1 MPIRVVACVIERDGK
16 LLLCRRPAH
25 KRHGGL
31 WEFPGGKVENGE
43 SDFDAVR
50 RELEEELGIT
60 ALSVG
65 SVEFSRAD
73 AGSDFIIDFLPVLTH
88 GEANPLEHDAL
99 RWVDEADAL
108 ELALAPSDR
117 EYVLHRRHAPRYY
130 SRTVAEFV
138 ADDPN
143 SVLGV
148 LTTAAAARGYEVDN
162 KQIRAWW
169 EEIDILRRAL
179 AALPELAGGQVVLEY
194 PIPRRAKRPDAI
206 IVFGDTVAVLEFK
219 VGEKITTAA
228 GRQQVEDYCL
238 DLRDF
243 HSASRRLRLIPIL
256 VPTESPDVPE
266 DAPESLGDVAAVRIS
281 GAAGLRRT
289 LAASFRSAETDAA
302 PPAADWPN
310 GTYQPTPTIIE
321 AACHLYAN
329 MDVREISRSHA
340 GSNNLQRTTLAVLAA
355 ISEARTHG
363 RKTICFITGVPGAG
377 KTLAGLNIVH
387 NARLHTDGD
396 LGVLLSGNGPLVKVL
411 REALARDE
419 ARRTGKSLDE
429 ARRTSATF
437 VQNVH
442 QFLDEY
448 SEKTTPP
455 PDRVVV
461 FDEAQRAWDA
471 AQAYRKFKRRSSEP
485 ALMLEIMSRHEGW
498 AVLVGLIGGG
508 QEINTGEAGLR
519 EWGRVLEERYP
530 AWTVLVSNELLQGH
544 HSTAGDTLFPVV
556 PSGLDVITDAALHL
570 RVSLRSYRAEKLSEW
585 VGLVLDGR
593 ADEARRVAEE
603 SLTEYP
609 LFLTRRL
616 RDTRRWL
623 RAQRRGTRRAGLLA
637 SSGARRLRP
646 YGIDVTAAIDVKMW
660 FLAPASDI
668 RSSSFLEIAAT
679 EFAVQ
684 GLELDWA
691 GICWGADLRRGPRG
705 WTFHQFRGSS
715 WTNIAQEDRK
725 KFMLNKYRVLL
736 TRAREGLVIWVPPG
750 SKGDH
755 TRCPDFYDGTAS
767 YLGECGAR
775 ELTTELVARRSLV
788 FGWVR
793 PQR

>member
-65 SVEFSRAD
+65 SVEFSQAD
-73 AGSDFIIDFLPVLTH
+73 AGSDFIIDFLPVLTY
-88 GEANPLEHDAL
+88 GEPAPLEHEEL

-117 EYVLHRRHAPRYY
+117 EYVLHWRHVPRYY
-130 SRTVAEFV
+130 SRSVADFV
-138 ADDPN
+138 SDDPN

-148 LTTAAAARGYEVDN
+148 LTTAAAARGFEVDN
-162 KQIRAWW
+162 KQIRAWR
-169 EEIDILRRAL
+169 EEIDVLRHTL
-179 AALPELAGGQVVLEY
+179 GALPELARGQIILEY
-194 PIPRRAKRPDAI
+194 PIPRRAKRPDA
-206 IVFGDTVAVLEFK
+206 VVVCGDTVAVLEFK
-219 VGEKITTAA
+219 VGEKAA
-228 GRQQVEDYCL
+228 AAAARQQVEDYCL

-243 HSASRRLRLIPIL
+243 HSASAGLRLIPIL
-256 VPTESPDVPE
+256 VPTESSEIPDDP
-266 DAPESLGDVAAVRIS
+266 PESLGGVASVRVT

-289 LAASFRSAETDAA
+289 LAGCFRGADCESGV
-302 PPAADWPN
+302 PAAEWPK
-310 GTYQPTPTIIE
+310 GTYHPTPTIIE

-355 ISEARTHG
+355 ISEARAHG
-363 RKTICFITGVPGAG
+363 SKTICFITGVPGAG

-437 VQNVH
+437 VQGVH
-442 QFLDEY
+442 AFLDEY
-448 SEKTTPP
+448 SEKSTAPL
-455 PDRVVV
+455 DRVVI
-461 FDEAQRAWDA
+461 FDEAQRAWNA
-471 AQAYRKFKRRSSEP
+471 EHAFRKFKRRSSEP
-485 ALMLEIMSRHEGW
+485 ALMLEIMNRHHGW
-498 AVLVGLIGGG
+498 AVIVGLIGGG
-508 QEINTGEAGLR
+508 QEINTGEAGLS
-519 EWGRVLEERYP
+519 EWGRVLEQRYLN
-530 AWTVLVSNELLQGH
+530 WTVLVSNELLQGD
-544 HSTAGDTLFPVV
+544 HSTAGDTLFPLV
-556 PSGLDVITDAALHL
+556 PPGLDVITDPALHL
-570 RVSLRSYRAEKLSEW
+570 RVCLRSYRAEKLSEW
-585 VGLVLDGR
+585 VALVLAGR
-593 ADEARRVAEE
+593 ADAARRVAEE
-603 SLTEYP
+603 SLAEYP

-616 RDTRRWL
+616 QDARRWL
-623 RAQRRGTRRAGLLA
+623 RAQRRGTRRSGLLA

-646 YGIDVTAAIDVKMW
+646 YGIDVTAAIDVKKW

-691 GICWGADLRRGPRG
+691 GLCWGADLRRGPND

-715 WTNIAQEDRK
+715 WINVGQEDRK
-725 KFMLNKYRVLL
+725 KYMLNKYRVLL
-736 TRAREGLVIWVPPG
+736 TRAREGLVIWVPRG
-750 SKGDH
+750 SKGDY
-755 TRCPDFYDGTAS
+755 TRNPEFYDGNARYLRDCGVADLTLKHAFAS
-767 YLGECGAR
+767 LAH
-775 ELTTELVARRSLV
+775 
-788 FGWVR
+788 R
-793 PQR
+793 P